1 MRKFI
6 LFQGAILSKGRTF
19 ESHQDVSQTIEYSSI
34 KDIEKLSSG
43 LIEKDFDC
51 YFLFWEKD
59 IKVFKNDIYFKAL
72 DQSKIISIPDIDFPR
87 GKLNSNKYQRN
98 KLFHYY
104 AMDYGISYLITNN
117 IAQDEDIMI
126 RTRTDIKF
134 DIKQLQDLVDLNIK
148 DLIKGKIMNQ
158 YWMESNS
165 RWFIDFIFG
174 GKSAVMFTLYNRLY
188 KNCLNDNDFAYSVH
202 QDIIKTIASL
212 YLPRFLIYKEKAPKI
227 FSGKMIN
234 NLLDFNLLRINNK
247 TKSFFV
253 KIKILLARLFIK
265 LSFFI
270 SRIFFS
276 IYVLYESF
284 LLYGVYELFII
295 PMTFKFQSSIVWRG
309 IKCTNNYKEFVF
321 ENKKSELVFSLPKKN
336 LK

>member
-1 MRKFI
+1 MRKII

-19 ESHQDVSQTIEYSSI
+19 VSLQDTSQTIEYSSI
-34 KDIEKLSSG
+34 RDISKLSSD
-43 LIEKDFDC
+43 LVKKNFDC

-59 IKVFKNDIYFKAL
+59 IKAFKNDIFFQAL
-72 DQSKIISIPDIDFPR
+72 DQSKIIAIPNIDFPR
-87 GKLNSNKYQRN
+87 GKLKSNLNQKN

-104 AMDYGISYLITNN
+104 AMHYGITYLISNN
-117 IAQDEDIMI
+117 FAADEDILI

-134 DIKQLQDLVDLNIK
+134 DIKQLEHLFDLNIK
-148 DLIKGKIMNQ
+148 DLIRGKIMNQ

-174 GKSAVMFTLYNRLY
+174 GKLEVMFQLYNRLY

-212 YLPRFLIYKEKAPKI
+212 YLPRFLIYKERSPKVL
-227 FSGKMIN
+227 SRNMIQ
-234 NLLDFNLLRINNK
+234 NLLDRNLLRINNK
-247 TKSFFV
+247 PKSFLV
-253 KIKILLARLFIK
+253 KINIFLARVFIK
-265 LSFFI
+265 ISVSLS
-270 SRIFFS
+270 RLLFS

-309 IKCTNNYKEFVF
+309 KKCTDNYEEFVL
-321 ENKKSELVFSLPKKN
+321 ENKNSELVFSLPKEN

>member
-1 MRKFI
+1 MRKII

-19 ESHQDVSQTIEYSSI
+19 ESCQDSSKNIEYCVLE
-34 KDIEKLSSG
+34 DISKLSSK
-43 LIEKDFDC
+43 LEEKNFVC

-59 IKVFKNDIYFKAL
+59 VKNFKNDIFFKAL

-87 GKLNSNKYQRN
+87 GKLNSNYNQKN

-104 AMDYGISYLITNN
+104 AMNYGITYLISNN
-117 IAQDEDIMI
+117 IVRDEDILI

-134 DIKQLQDLVDLNIK
+134 DIKQLKHLVDLNIK

-174 GKSAVMFTLYNRLY
+174 GKLEVMFQLYNRLY
-188 KNCLNDNDFAYSVH
+188 KNCLNDNDYAYSVH

-212 YLPRFLIYKEKAPKI
+212 YLPRFLIYKEKAPKVL
-227 FSGKMIN
+227 SRNMILN
-234 NLLDFNLLRINNK
+234 MIYCNPLKINNK
-247 TKSFFV
+247 PKSFLL
-253 KIKILLARLFIK
+253 KISILLSR
-265 LSFFI
+265 FFI
-270 SRIFFS
+270 RMIYSLSRIIFS

-284 LLYGVYELFII
+284 LFHAVYDLFII

-309 IKCTNNYKEFVF
+309 KKCTDNYKKFIL
-321 ENKKSELVFSLPKKN
+321 ENKKSELVFSAYKQN